1 MSNLREWRLML
12 SISLRGHH
20 MVLDTFV
27 AMRRGTVALFFIL
40 VIIAA
45 VEVAGTFVLAGAAV
59 VLISVDQLSHIC

>member
-1 MSNLREWRLML
+1 
-12 SISLRGHH
+12 